1 MNENSTKHKPTV
13 RSPVHLFSC
22 LLEKKI
28 THIHTRTQIHSKVYV
43 HDKVHYIALG
53 AKMEHP
59 FAYTAIVAT
68 RYHLPFHFSALD
80 AEEQV
85 LTGPYGNAN
94 NIREW
99 DCIIKR
105 HEEWRRE
112 TGYAAGVY
120 G

>member
-1 MNENSTKHKPTV
+1 MPILPS
-13 RSPVHLFSC
+13 S
-22 LLEKKI
+22 LL
-28 THIHTRTQIHSKVYV
+28 
-43 HDKVHYIALG
+43 
-53 AKMEHP
+53 
-59 FAYTAIVAT
+59 AT
-68 RYHLPFHFSALD
+68 TIPFHFSALD